1 MRLGGTAGAPSEDGD
16 RGLDDGYIF
25 RAFLDSTP
33 DSVYVKDRQARIR
46 RASRSMARNLGYV
59 EPDDLIGKS
68 DVDLFGTEFGE
79 RTRIEDLRVMDTD
92 EPISGLIES
101 RPLPDGRVNWTH
113 TSKLPLHDEAGRVVG
128 LLGVTREINDLKQAE
143 MSLHYLATHDPLTSL
158 PNRYLMMDR
167 LGHVLARAKRD
178 RQPFAVL
185 FLDIDDFKTINDT
198 AGHDAGD
205 QVLRSVAERLVAGIR
220 ASDTVARLGGDE
232 FVLVLEETERDGA
245 CHVADKVRAAVA
257 APIRRRRS
265 SLTATCSIGISLYP
279 DNAADAQ
286 ALITAADYAMY
297 LAKKHGKDRYEVC
310 PEQDKPARSRSGRG
324 RTGR

>member
-1 MRLGGTAGAPSEDGD
+1 MRLGGTTGASSEDGD

-33 DSVYVKDRQARIR
+33 DSVYVKDRQARLR
-46 RASRSMARNLGYV
+46 RVSRSMARNLGFD
-59 EPDDLIGKS
+59 EPDGLIGKS
-68 DVDLFGTEFGE
+68 DIDLFGAEFGE
-79 RTRIEDLRVMDTD
+79 RTRIEDLRVMDGD
-92 EPISGLIES
+92 EPVSGLIES
-101 RPLPDGRVNWTH
+101 RQLPGGGVNWTH

-143 MSLHYLATHDPLTSL
+143 MNLHYLATHDPLTSL

-205 QVLRSVAERLVAGIR
+205 EVLRVVADRLVAGIR

-232 FVLVLEETERDGA
+232 FVVVLEETGRDGA

-257 APIRRRRS
+257 APIRRRRT

-310 PEQDKPARSRSGRG
+310 PEQDKPARSRSG
-324 RTGR
+324 TGLTRR